1 VNARA
6 RAHGRAAHATLAW
19 LHSRGRHV
27 PAVSLHRPVD
37 LDGELAATDRDQIDE
52 RIRLALAV
60 PAGEMIALG
69 APTTHIAADR
79 PEVQHA
85 LRHAGRLPGDPV
97 DRLERCLDD
106 TLATL
111 HSPKVRH
118 TVTKLA
124 GALVRA
130 PGGEMTADHVLETI
144 ILGMGET
151 PAGDHPAHPRRI
163 YVR

>member
-1 VNARA
+1 
-6 RAHGRAAHATLAW
+6 
-19 LHSRGRHV
+19 V

-37 LDGELAATDRDQIDE
+37 LEDKPASSRDQGEE
-52 RIRLALAV
+52 RIRLALSV
-60 PAGEMIALG
+60 PAGEMIHLG
-69 APTTHIAADR
+69 APTTHIATDR

-106 TLATL
+106 TLACL

-124 GALVRA
+124 SELVRA
-130 PGGEMTADHVLETI
+130 PGGEMPAEDALRSIVLA
-144 ILGMGET
+144 MGET
-151 PAGDHPAHPRRI
+151 PEADDRPMHPRKI
-163 YVR
+163 FVR

>member
-1 VNARA
+1 MNQRT
-6 RAHGRAAHATLAW
+6 RAHGRAAHATLRW
-19 LHSRGRHV
+19 LHGRDV
-27 PAVSLHRPVD
+27 PDISLHRPV
-37 LDGELAATDRDQIDE
+37 ELGDDAAASGRDQIEE

-60 PAGEMIALG
+60 PAAEMMHMG

-97 DRLERCLDD
+97 DRIERCLDD
-106 TLATL
+106 LLATL

-124 GALVRA
+124 SALVRA
-130 PGGEMTADHVLETI
+130 PAGTMSAEDVLERI
-144 ILGMGET
+144 ILAMGET
-151 PAGDHPAHPRRI
+151 PAGDHPAHPRTIWIR
-163 YVR
+163 

>member
-1 VNARA
+1 MNAKTV
-6 RAHGRAAHATLAW
+6 AHGRAAHATLRW
-19 LHSRGRHV
+19 LHGRDV
-27 PAVSLHRPVD
+27 PAVSLHRLVE
-37 LDGELAATDRDQIDE
+37 LDHEPASTDRDQIEE
-52 RIRLALAV
+52 RIRLSISV

-79 PEVQHA
+79 PEVQAA
-85 LRHAGRLPGDPV
+85 LRHARRLPGDPV

-124 GALVRA
+124 GELVRA
-130 PGGEMTADHVLETI
+130 PGGELGADDVLRTI
-144 ILGMGET
+144 VVAMAER
-151 PAGDHPAHPRRI
+151 PAGGVDQPMHPRTI